1 MTKKYVYFA
10 DFFLTKIGLY
20 HIIKLRTEVEVE
32 NENYSSGNQ
41 VEGGKVALELL
52 KEKLAQ
58 GAKTLGLATGSSPEG
73 FYKQI
78 VESDLDFFRDD
89 QCQSG

>member
-32 NENYSSGNQ
+32 NENYSSGKPSRRWQ
-41 VEGGKVALELL
+41 
-52 KEKLAQ
+52 
-58 GAKTLGLATGSSPEG
+58 SS
-73 FYKQI
+73 
-78 VESDLDFFRDD
+78 S
-89 QCQSG
+89 